1 MQNRQNGQRQTGFI
15 PTFFNETS
23 NLFPTVPN
31 ISPAL
36 RYLSQPWM
44 GPSTNLW
51 PFVREY
57 HILYH
62 IGAISK
68 PFFYIE
74 YIYIYTHIIYIYV
87 YISELSHMIIIED
100 KIPKSIQV
108 PLVWLETQQLAIPM
122 GLQALVPADSDQL
135 GSDDLRHCALAD
147 L

>member
-1 MQNRQNGQRQTGFI
+1 
-15 PTFFNETS
+15 
-23 NLFPTVPN
+23 
-31 ISPAL
+31 
-36 RYLSQPWM
+36 M

-74 YIYIYTHIIYIYV
+74 YIYIIHIIYIYV

-108 PLVWLETQQLAIPM
+108 PEKMAGNTATGHPH
-122 GLQALVPADSDQL
+122 GAPGPGPS
-135 GSDDLRHCALAD
+135 
-147 L
+147 